1 MQLKLSKK
9 LGRIVVLLLA
19 AVMFA
24 GITAFAACA
33 PETPAVKSIE
43 ITTLPTKTAYL
54 VGETFDPAGGV
65 ITVTYEDGTTETKSL
80 TDEGVTVSE
89 LDTSAAGTMTL
100 TVRYGGKAAR
110 FDVTVTHEQFNITFD
125 YGYDGMDDAVEAVN
139 KGEALD
145 EEIAEDYNAAERD
158 GYTFD
163 GWYADETLT
172 MIYDF
177 TDEVTQDI
185 TLYAKWL
192 DNTATYHEVTYDYN
206 RGDGMS
212 VKLKIKDGETAVPL
226 ASDPV
231 RTGYAFE
238 GWYTSASGDTEYD
251 FSSAITSATTV
262 YAKWRRTAT
271 GPETYVFEAEDSN
284 LQGKSGP
291 SWSGTVSN
299 TGMIYTSSDFGASND
314 RFVGYMYTMGISL
327 EFQIISDMAVDDAT
341 LVLRLSAEFQDITI
355 DPSSF
360 SISVNYEA
368 VDYEPISFTNVP
380 EGMDGVLR
388 CLPFEDYTVATG
400 VSLVEG
406 FNIVTLTV
414 MNQTPMPG
422 TTFESQGPLV
432 DCIKI
437 TTEAVL
443 SWDASLGLPKDN
455 Y

>member
-1 MQLKLSKK
+1 
-9 LGRIVVLLLA
+9 
-19 AVMFA
+19 
-24 GITAFAACA
+24 
-33 PETPAVKSIE
+33 
-43 ITTLPTKTAYL
+43 
-54 VGETFDPAGGV
+54 
-65 ITVTYEDGTTETKSL
+65 
-80 TDEGVTVSE
+80 
-89 LDTSAAGTMTL
+89 
-100 TVRYGGKAAR
+100 
-110 FDVTVTHEQFNITFD
+110 
-125 YGYDGMDDAVEAVN
+125 
-139 KGEALD
+139 
-145 EEIAEDYNAAERD
+145 
-158 GYTFD
+158 
-163 GWYADETLT
+163 
-172 MIYDF
+172 
-177 TDEVTQDI
+177 
-185 TLYAKWL
+185 
-192 DNTATYHEVTYDYN
+192 
-206 RGDGMS
+206 
-212 VKLKIKDGETAVPL
+212 
-226 ASDPV
+226 
-231 RTGYAFE
+231 
-238 GWYTSASGDTEYD
+238 
-251 FSSAITSATTV
+251 
-262 YAKWRRTAT
+262 
-271 GPETYVFEAEDSN
+271 
-284 LQGKSGP
+284 
-291 SWSGTVSN
+291 
-299 TGMIYTSSDFGASND
+299 MIYTSSDFGASND

>member
-1 MQLKLSKK
+1 
-9 LGRIVVLLLA
+9 
-19 AVMFA
+19 
-24 GITAFAACA
+24 
-33 PETPAVKSIE
+33 
-43 ITTLPTKTAYL
+43 
-54 VGETFDPAGGV
+54 
-65 ITVTYEDGTTETKSL
+65 
-80 TDEGVTVSE
+80 
-89 LDTSAAGTMTL
+89 
-100 TVRYGGKAAR
+100 
-110 FDVTVTHEQFNITFD
+110 
-125 YGYDGMDDAVEAVN
+125 
-139 KGEALD
+139 
-145 EEIAEDYNAAERD
+145 
-158 GYTFD
+158 
-163 GWYADETLT
+163 
-172 MIYDF
+172 
-177 TDEVTQDI
+177 
-185 TLYAKWL
+185 
-192 DNTATYHEVTYDYN
+192 
-206 RGDGMS
+206 
-212 VKLKIKDGETAVPL
+212 
-226 ASDPV
+226 
-231 RTGYAFE
+231 
-238 GWYTSASGDTEYD
+238 
-251 FSSAITSATTV
+251 
-262 YAKWRRTAT
+262 
-271 GPETYVFEAEDSN
+271 
-284 LQGKSGP
+284 
-291 SWSGTVSN
+291 
-299 TGMIYTSSDFGASND
+299 
-314 RFVGYMYTMGISL
+314 MYTMGISL